1 MIGPVRLSRLLLLT
15 TLLGLAGPARACLAQ
30 GRAPGDFVWKSSPP
44 EAQGFSAA
52 KLNAARDEL
61 ARLGTHELLVIRND
75 RIVLEWYA
83 KGFTPETPHN
93 TASLAKAL
101 VGGMSLSLALSD
113 GRLRA
118 DDPAW
123 KYVPRWRSDPVRSR
137 ITVAELASHSAG
149 LEDAELSDQDVAE
162 ARARGAAASP
172 EHMKLPGWKGAF
184 WRLEDPFVLARDETP
199 IRWTPGT
206 EFHYSNPGMAMLSYV
221 VTSSYRGTRYSSIR
235 DLLRERVMEPIGIRD
250 DEWQVGYGKS
260 FRTDDLEIVPNWGG
274 AKFTARAT
282 ARIGRL
288 MLRRGNWEGRQLID
302 PRVVERVTTYHG
314 APIPPRDDPFPA
326 SGLAWYTNFDGVW
339 PETPRDAYCGAGAG
353 DRTLIVIPSLNMI
366 IVRYGEDMFD
376 AKKGEGFW
384 YGIHEHLVKPVM
396 ASLID
401 RPEGGSTRN

>member
-1 MIGPVRLSRLLLLT
+1 MRPSPLLLLPA
-15 TLLGLAGPARACLAQ
+15 LLGLACPAPGLAQ
-30 GRAPGDFVWKSSPP
+30 ARAPGDFVWKTSSP
-44 EAQGFSAA
+44 EARGFSPE

-75 RIVLEWYA
+75 SIVLEWYA
-83 KGFTPETPHN
+83 KGYTPETPHN

-101 VGGMSLSLALSD
+101 VGGLSLSLALSD

-123 KYVPRWRSDPVRSR
+123 KYVPQWKNDPVRSK
-137 ITVAELASHSAG
+137 ITVAELATHSAG
-149 LEDAELSDQDVAE
+149 LEDAELSDADVA
-162 ARARGAAASP
+162 AAKARGATVSA
-172 EHMKLPGWKGAF
+172 EHMKLPGWKGSF

-199 IRWTPGT
+199 ILWTPGT

-221 VTSSYRGTRYSSIR
+221 VTSSYRGARYSSIR
-235 DLLRERVMEPIGIRD
+235 DLLRERIMEPIGIRD
-250 DEWQVGYGKS
+250 DEWQVGYGKT
-260 FRTDDLEIVPNWGG
+260 FQTDGLNIVPNWGG
-274 AKFTARAT
+274 EKFTARAT

-288 MLRRGNWEGRQLID
+288 MLHKGNWQGKQLID
-302 PRVVERVTTYHG
+302 PKVVEQVTTYHG
-314 APIPPRDDPFPA
+314 APAPSRDDPFPA
-326 SGLAWYTNFDGVW
+326 SGLAWYVNFDGVW
-339 PETPRDAYCGAGAG
+339 PDAPRDTFCGAGAG

-396 ASLID
+396 ASLTD
-401 RPEGGSTRN
+401 RPEGGYTRN